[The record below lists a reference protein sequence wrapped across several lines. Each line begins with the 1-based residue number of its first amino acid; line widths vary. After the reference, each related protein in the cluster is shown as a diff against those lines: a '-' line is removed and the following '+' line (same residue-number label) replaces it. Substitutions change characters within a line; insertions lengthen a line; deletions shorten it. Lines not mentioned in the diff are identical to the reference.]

1 MTDIV
6 YLLTNEAM
14 PGSVKIGRATDR
26 VEVGMSSAG
35 G

>member
-6 YLLTNEAM
+6 YVLTNEAM
-14 PGSVKIGRATDR
+14 PGPVKIGRATDG
-26 VEVGMSSAG
+26 VEVRMSSAG